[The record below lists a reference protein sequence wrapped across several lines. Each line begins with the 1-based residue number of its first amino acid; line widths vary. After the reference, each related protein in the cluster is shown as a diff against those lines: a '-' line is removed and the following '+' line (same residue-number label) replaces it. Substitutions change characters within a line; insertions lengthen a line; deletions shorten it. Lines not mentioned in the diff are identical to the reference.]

1 MAEEILVGLK
11 PAASCLSTFDSFPMN
26 RTKPWHIIISRVN
39 PRNCVSN
46 RALIFIQK
54 GVTVCYIC
62 FKQEILLPSSHP
74 LAQSCLLPLGVLP
87 LFNVIG
93 LYISERF
100 FFSCTE
106 VNARKKKAIID
117 LWLCVC
123 EHVYFEGPLDKA
135 QEWSTGQIKPG
146 YMLVG
151 IVFFDN
157 RFHASFTAEIIRM

>member
-74 LAQSCLLPLGVLP
+74 LAHSCLLPLGVLP

-106 VNARKKKAIID
+106 VNARKKKGNHWPVIMCMWA
-117 LWLCVC
+117 CV
-123 EHVYFEGPLDKA
+123 FWGSFRQGPGVIYWADKA
-135 QEWSTGQIKPG
+135 WLYAGG
-146 YMLVG
+146 HC
-151 IVFFDN
+151 VFWQ
-157 RFHASFTAEIIRM
+157 